1 METLKTLHAK
11 IEKKIDNI
19 TRAKRALTTT
29 NSDCII
35 SMLKDFITKNK
46 KEKESLQK
54 QFDEMYKKFN

>member
-1 METLKTLHAK
+1 METLKTLHTK
-11 IEKKIDNI
+11 IEKKRNNI
-19 TRAKRALTTT
+19 ARAKKDLTTA

-54 QFDEMYKKFN
+54 QMDEMYEKFN